1 MFLCKKTS
9 DLFGINQKI
18 NITFVMSSKTKDMEL
33 TEKERELIE
42 AIRLYKKLRVRNMTF
57 SDFILYL
64 RGYFE
69 ELLEEEGQ

>member
-1 MFLCKKTS
+1 MVLTKRLT
-9 DLFGINQKI
+9 I
-18 NITFVMSSKTKDMEL
+18 FVMSSKTKDMEL

>member
-1 MFLCKKTS
+1 MVLTKRLT
-9 DLFGINQKI
+9 
-18 NITFVMSSKTKDMEL
+18 TFVMSSKTNDMEL

>member
-1 MFLCKKTS
+1 MVLTKRLT
-9 DLFGINQKI
+9 
-18 NITFVMSSKTKDMEL
+18 TFVMSSKTKDMEL